1 LNLELFKKQMSKKNQ
16 FLLWALSF
24 LFLPVLVSKDSA
36 NFKNISIL
44 ADQVTLIEEAN
55 EIIFINSINIRIDGM
70 DIKGESALMSLDDEK
85 IEIYGAPVSVK
96 SSSVDGKADSLII
109 YPNKS
114 IDMIGN
120 AMLLNDGNLISSN
133 LIKYQIAS
141 DG

>member
-1 LNLELFKKQMSKKNQ
+1 MSKKNQ
-16 FLLWALSF
+16 FLLWALCF
-24 LFLPVLVSKDSA
+24 LFLPDLVSKDSS

-55 EIIFINSINIRIDGM
+55 EIIFIKSINIKIDGM

-85 IEIYGAPVSVK
+85 IEISGAPVSIK
-96 SSSVDGKADSLII
+96 SSSLDGKADLLII
-109 YPNKS
+109 YPNQS

-120 AMLLNDGNLISSN
+120 ATLLDDGNLISSN

>member
-1 LNLELFKKQMSKKNQ
+1 MSKKNQ
-16 FLLWALSF
+16 FLLWALCF
-24 LFLPVLVSKDSA
+24 LFLPVLVSKDSS

-55 EIIFINSINIRIDGM
+55 EIIFMKSINIKIDGM

-85 IEIYGAPVSVK
+85 IEISGAPVSIK
-96 SSSVDGKADSLII
+96 SSSLDGKADLLII
-109 YPNKS
+109 YPNQS

-120 AMLLNDGNLISSN
+120 ATLLNDGNLISSN

-141 DG
+141 DE

>member
-1 LNLELFKKQMSKKNQ
+1 MSKKNQ
-16 FLLWALSF
+16 FLLWALCF
-24 LFLPVLVSKDSA
+24 LFLPVLVSKDSS

-55 EIIFINSINIRIDGM
+55 EIIFIKSINIKIDGM

-85 IEIYGAPVSVK
+85 IEISGAPVSIK
-96 SSSVDGKADSLII
+96 SSSLDGKADLLII
-109 YPNKS
+109 YPNQS

-120 AMLLNDGNLISSN
+120 ATLLNDGNLISSN

>member
-1 LNLELFKKQMSKKNQ
+1 MSKKNQ
-16 FLLWALSF
+16 FLLWALCF

-44 ADQVTLIEEAN
+44 ADQVTLKEEAS
-55 EIIFINSINIRIDGM
+55 EIIFINSINIVIDGM

-85 IEIYGAPVSVK
+85 IEISGTPVSIK
-96 SSSVDGKADSLII
+96 SSSIDGKADLLII
-109 YPNKS
+109 YPNQS

-120 AMLLNDGNLISSN
+120 ATLLNDGNLISSN

>member
-1 LNLELFKKQMSKKNQ
+1 MSKKNQ
-16 FLLWALSF
+16 LLLCAFCF
-24 LFLPVLVSKDSA
+24 LFLPDLVSKDSS

-55 EIIFINSINIRIDGM
+55 EIIFLKSINIKIDGM

-85 IEIYGAPVSVK
+85 IEISGAPVSIK
-96 SSSVDGKADSLII
+96 SSSLDGKADLLII
-109 YPNKS
+109 YPNQS

-120 AMLLNDGNLISSN
+120 ATLLNDGNLISSN

-141 DG
+141 NE

>member
-1 LNLELFKKQMSKKNQ
+1 MSKKNQ
-16 FLLWALSF
+16 FLLWALCL
-24 LFLPVLVSKDSA
+24 LFLPVLVSKDNS

-55 EIIFINSINIRIDGM
+55 EIIFIKGINIKIDGM
-70 DIKGESALMSLDDEK
+70 NIKGESALMSLDDEK
-85 IEIYGAPVSVK
+85 IEISGAPVSIK
-96 SSSVDGKADSLII
+96 SSSLDGKADLLII
-109 YPNKS
+109 YPNQS

-120 AMLLNDGNLISSN
+120 ATLLNDGNLISSN

>member
-1 LNLELFKKQMSKKNQ
+1 MSKKNQ

-44 ADQVTLIEEAN
+44 ADQVTLKEEAS

-85 IEIYGAPVSVK
+85 IEISGAPVSIK
-96 SSSVDGKADSLII
+96 SLSLDGKADLLII
-109 YPNKS
+109 YPNQS

-120 AMLLNDGNLISSN
+120 ATLLNDGNLISSN

-141 DG
+141 DE

>member
-1 LNLELFKKQMSKKNQ
+1 MSKKNQ
-16 FLLWALSF
+16 FLLWALCF
-24 LFLPVLVSKDSA
+24 LFLPVLVSKDSS
-36 NFKNISIL
+36 NFKNIAIL

-55 EIIFINSINIRIDGM
+55 EIIFIKSINIKIDGM

-85 IEIYGAPVSVK
+85 IEISGTPVSIK
-96 SSSVDGKADSLII
+96 SLSLDGKADLLII
-109 YPNKS
+109 YPNQS

-120 AMLLNDGNLISSN
+120 ATLLNDGNLISSN

>member
-1 LNLELFKKQMSKKNQ
+1 MSKKNQ
-16 FLLWALSF
+16 FLLWALCF
-24 LFLPVLVSKDSA
+24 LFLPVLVSKDSV

-44 ADQVTLIEEAN
+44 ADQVTLNEEAN
-55 EIIFINSINIRIDGM
+55 EIIFIKNINIKIDGM

-85 IEIYGAPVSVK
+85 IEISGAPVSIK
-96 SSSVDGKADSLII
+96 SSSLDGKADLLII
-109 YPNKS
+109 YPNQS

-120 AMLLNDGNLISSN
+120 ATLLNDGNLISSN

>member
-1 LNLELFKKQMSKKNQ
+1 MSKKNQ
-16 FLLWALSF
+16 FLLWALCF
-24 LFLPVLVSKDSA
+24 LFLPDLVSKDSS

-44 ADQVTLIEEAN
+44 ADQVTFIEKAN
-55 EIIFINSINIRIDGM
+55 EIIFIKSINIKIDGM

-85 IEIYGAPVSVK
+85 IEISGTPVSIK
-96 SSSVDGKADSLII
+96 SLSLDGKADLLII
-109 YPNKS
+109 YPNQS

-120 AMLLNDGNLISSN
+120 ATLLNDGNLISSN

>member
-1 LNLELFKKQMSKKNQ
+1 MSKKNQ
-16 FLLWALSF
+16 FLLWALCF
-24 LFLPVLVSKDSA
+24 LFLPDLVSKDSS

-44 ADQVTLIEEAN
+44 ADQVTLIEKAN
-55 EIIFINSINIRIDGM
+55 EIIFIKSINIKIDGM

-85 IEIYGAPVSVK
+85 IEISGAPVSIK
-96 SSSVDGKADSLII
+96 SSSLDGKADLLII
-109 YPNKS
+109 YPNQS

-120 AMLLNDGNLISSN
+120 ATLLNDGNLISSN

>member
-1 LNLELFKKQMSKKNQ
+1 MSKKNQ
-16 FLLWALSF
+16 FLLWALCF
-24 LFLPVLVSKDSA
+24 LFLPDLVSKDSS

-55 EIIFINSINIRIDGM
+55 EIIFIKSINIKIDGM
-70 DIKGESALMSLDDEK
+70 DIEGESALMSLDDEK
-85 IEIYGAPVSVK
+85 IEISGAPVSIK
-96 SSSVDGKADSLII
+96 SSSLDGKADLLII
-109 YPNKS
+109 YPNQS

-120 AMLLNDGNLISSN
+120 ATLLNDGNLISSN

>member
-1 LNLELFKKQMSKKNQ
+1 MSKKNQ

-44 ADQVTLIEEAN
+44 ADQVTLKEEAS

-70 DIKGESALMSLDDEK
+70 NIKGESALMSLDDEK
-85 IEIYGAPVSVK
+85 IEISGAPVSIK
-96 SSSVDGKADSLII
+96 SSSLDGKADLLII
-109 YPNKS
+109 YPNQS

-120 AMLLNDGNLISSN
+120 ATLLNDGNLISSN

>member
-1 LNLELFKKQMSKKNQ
+1 MSKKNQ
-16 FLLWALSF
+16 LLLWALCF
-24 LFLPVLVSKDSA
+24 LFLPDLVSKDSL

-55 EIIFINSINIRIDGM
+55 EIIFIKSINIKIDGM

-85 IEIYGAPVSVK
+85 IEISGAPVSIK
-96 SSSVDGKADSLII
+96 SSSLDGKADLLII
-109 YPNKS
+109 YPNQS

-120 AMLLNDGNLISSN
+120 ATLLNDGNLISSN
-133 LIKYQIAS
+133 LIKYQITS

>member
-1 LNLELFKKQMSKKNQ
+1 MSKKNQ
-16 FLLWALSF
+16 FLLWALCF
-24 LFLPVLVSKDSA
+24 LFLPVLVSKDSS

-55 EIIFINSINIRIDGM
+55 EIIFMKSINIKIDDM
-70 DIKGESALMSLDDEK
+70 DIKGESALMSLNNEK
-85 IEIYGAPVSVK
+85 IEISGAPVSIK
-96 SSSVDGKADSLII
+96 SSSIDGKADSLII

-120 AMLLNDGNLISSN
+120 ATLLNDGNLISSN

>member
-1 LNLELFKKQMSKKNQ
+1 MSKKNQ
-16 FLLWALSF
+16 LLLWALCF
-24 LFLPVLVSKDSA
+24 LFLPDLVSKDSL

-55 EIIFINSINIRIDGM
+55 EIIFIKSINIKIDGM

-85 IEIYGAPVSVK
+85 IEISGAPVSIK
-96 SSSVDGKADSLII
+96 SSSLDGKADLLII
-109 YPNKS
+109 YPNQS

-120 AMLLNDGNLISSN
+120 ATLLNDGNLISSN

>member
-1 LNLELFKKQMSKKNQ
+1 MSKKNQ
-16 FLLWALSF
+16 FLLWALCF
-24 LFLPVLVSKDSA
+24 LFLPVLVSKDSS

-44 ADQVTLIEEAN
+44 ADQVTVIEEAN
-55 EIIFINSINIRIDGM
+55 KILFIKSINIKIDGM

-85 IEIYGAPVSVK
+85 IEISGTPVSIK
-96 SSSVDGKADSLII
+96 SLSLDGKADLLII
-109 YPNKS
+109 YPNQS

-120 AMLLNDGNLISSN
+120 ATLLNDGNLISSN

>member
-1 LNLELFKKQMSKKNQ
+1 MSKKNQ
-16 FLLWALSF
+16 FLLWALCF
-24 LFLPVLVSKDSA
+24 LFLPVLVSKDSS

-44 ADQVTLIEEAN
+44 ADQVTLIEKAN
-55 EIIFINSINIRIDGM
+55 EIIFIKSINIKIDGM

-85 IEIYGAPVSVK
+85 IEISGAPVSIK
-96 SSSVDGKADSLII
+96 SSSLDGKADLLII
-109 YPNKS
+109 YPNQS

-120 AMLLNDGNLISSN
+120 ATLLNDGNLISSN

>member
-1 LNLELFKKQMSKKNQ
+1 MSKKNQ
-16 FLLWALSF
+16 FLLWALCF
-24 LFLPVLVSKDSA
+24 FFLPALVSKDSA

-44 ADQVTLIEEAN
+44 ADQVTLKEVAS
-55 EIIFINSINIRIDGM
+55 EIIFIDSINIRIDGM

-85 IEIYGAPVSVK
+85 IEISGAPVSIK
-96 SSSVDGKADSLII
+96 SSSIDGKADSLII

-120 AMLLNDGNLISSN
+120 ATLLNDGNLISSN

-141 DG
+141 DE

>member
-1 LNLELFKKQMSKKNQ
+1 MSKKNQ
-16 FLLWALSF
+16 FLLWALCF
-24 LFLPVLVSKDSA
+24 LFLPVLVSKDSS

-44 ADQVTLIEEAN
+44 ADQVTVIEEAN
-55 EIIFINSINIRIDGM
+55 KILFIKSINIKIDGM

-85 IEIYGAPVSVK
+85 IEISGAPVSIK
-96 SSSVDGKADSLII
+96 SSSLDGKADLLII
-109 YPNKS
+109 YPNQS

-120 AMLLNDGNLISSN
+120 ATLLNDGNLISSN

>member
-1 LNLELFKKQMSKKNQ
+1 MSKRNQ
-16 FLLWALSF
+16 FLLWVLSF
-24 LFLPVLVSKDSA
+24 LFLPVLVSKDNA

-55 EIIFINSINIRIDGM
+55 EIIFIKSINIKIDGM
-70 DIKGESALMSLDDEK
+70 DIKGESALMSLNDEK
-85 IEIYGAPVSVK
+85 IEIYGAPVSIK
-96 SSSVDGKADSLII
+96 SSSIDGKADLLII
-109 YPNKS
+109 YPNQS

-120 AMLLNDGNLISSN
+120 ATLLSDGNLISSN

>member
-1 LNLELFKKQMSKKNQ
+1 MSKKNQ
-16 FLLWALSF
+16 FLLWALCF
-24 LFLPVLVSKDSA
+24 LFLPVLVSKDSS

-55 EIIFINSINIRIDGM
+55 EIIFIKSINIKIDGM

-85 IEIYGAPVSVK
+85 IEISGAPASIK
-96 SSSVDGKADSLII
+96 SSSLDGKADLLII
-109 YPNKS
+109 YPNQS

-120 AMLLNDGNLISSN
+120 ATLLNDGNLISSN

>member
-1 LNLELFKKQMSKKNQ
+1 MIPIPPPTRGKKS
-16 FLLWALSF
+16 
-24 LFLPVLVSKDSA
+24 

-55 EIIFINSINIRIDGM
+55 EIIFIKSINIKIDGM

-85 IEIYGAPVSVK
+85 IEISGAPVSNK
-96 SSSVDGKADSLII
+96 SSSLDGKADLLII
-109 YPNKS
+109 YPNQS

-120 AMLLNDGNLISSN
+120 ATLLNDGNLISSN

>member
-1 LNLELFKKQMSKKNQ
+1 MSKKNQ

-44 ADQVTLIEEAN
+44 ADQVTLKEEAS
-55 EIIFINSINIRIDGM
+55 EIIFMNSINIRIDGM
-70 DIKGESALMSLDDEK
+70 YIKGESALMSLDDEK
-85 IEIYGAPVSVK
+85 IEISGTPVSIK
-96 SSSVDGKADSLII
+96 SSSIDGKADSLII

-120 AMLLNDGNLISSN
+120 ATLLKDGNLISSN

>member
-1 LNLELFKKQMSKKNQ
+1 MSKKNQ
-16 FLLWALSF
+16 FLLWALCF
-24 LFLPVLVSKDSA
+24 LFLPALVSKDSA

-44 ADQVTLIEEAN
+44 ADQVTLKEEAS

-70 DIKGESALMSLDDEK
+70 NIKGESALMSLDDEK
-85 IEIYGAPVSVK
+85 IEISGAPVTIK
-96 SSSVDGKADSLII
+96 SSSIDGKADSLII

-120 AMLLNDGNLISSN
+120 ATLLNDGNLISSN
-133 LIKYQIAS
+133 LIKYQIVS